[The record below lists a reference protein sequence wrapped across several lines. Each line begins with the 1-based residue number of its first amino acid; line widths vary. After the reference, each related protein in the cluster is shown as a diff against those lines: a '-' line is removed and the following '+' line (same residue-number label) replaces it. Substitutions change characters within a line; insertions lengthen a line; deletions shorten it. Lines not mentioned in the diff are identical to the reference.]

1 MNEQLR
7 HGRNRPTTQAAEGV
21 PRWRWTTA
29 ELIRLTD
36 LGVFTAEDRM
46 ELIGGEIVPMSP
58 VGRRHELV
66 ADELAQYFT
75 PLLPKSVRLTTERQ
89 FNLSDETYT
98 KPDICLWPASI
109 KAPDARGDTVL
120 LIVEVAQTSL
130 KFDTSTKAALYA
142 AHGVRDY
149 WVINAETLE
158 TKVYRNPGPSGYGE
172 TRTIPANEPLVPL
185 LAPELAVRL
194 DALDLGE

>member
-7 HGRNRPTTQAAEGV
+7 PGRNRPTTQAAEGV

-75 PLLPKSVRLTTERQ
+75 PLLPKTVRLTTERQ
-89 FNLSDETYT
+89 LNLSDETYT
-98 KPDICLWPASI
+98 KPDIWLWPASF
-109 KAPDARGDTVL
+109 KAPDVRGDTVL

-130 KFDTSTKAALYA
+130 KFDTTTKAALYA
-142 AHGVRDY
+142 AHDVRDY
-149 WVINAETLE
+149 WVINADTLE
-158 TKVYRNPGPSGYGE
+158 TKVHQSPGPNGYADLC
-172 TRTIPANEPLVPL
+172 TLPASEPLVPL
-185 LAPELAVRL
+185 LVAQLSVCMAT
-194 DALDLGE
+194 LDLGE

>member
-7 HGRNRPTTQAAEGV
+7 AGRQRPTTQAAEGL

-58 VGRRHELV
+58 VGRRHEVV

-75 PLLPKSVRLTTERQ
+75 PLLPKTVRLTTERQ

-98 KPDICLWPASI
+98 KPDICLWPATI
-109 KAPDARGDTVL
+109 KAPDVRGDTVL

-142 AHGVRDY
+142 SHGVRDY

-158 TKVYRNPGPSGYGE
+158 TKVHRGPAPSVYAE
-172 TRTIPANEPLVPL
+172 TRTLTANEVLVPL
-185 LAPELAVRL
+185 LVPQLSVRL
-194 DALDLGE
+194 ESLDLGE